1 MADLKISQLTELA
14 AQDLAS
20 DDVLAVVNLGT
31 GETRKIKATSLINR
45 SVAFIS
51 GSTIS
56 GSSVNFNS
64 VTISGSSIASGT
76 ITTGNI
82 ADNAITG
89 ALLADNSSAVVSGAL
104 PASGQFTGQF
114 AITSGDDFVYAWD
127 GSAWAAVKAAGS
139 IASISGVASGIV
151 NIAATTTSGST
162 AISGYLSATASG
174 SQFLAGPIGAGG
186 SVYYRGITAADLPV
200 ATTTEVGGVIV
211 NGNGLVLSGST
222 VAINNTISTASG
234 FLAFAANEFG
244 LVTHTRAV
252 TGADLP
258 IAQSGITGAVQPGT
272 GLDIDGAGTIG
283 HSNAVASGTVNGFT
297 FDTEGHITNAI
308 PLVAADIPNLDASKI
323 TAGILDIARIATDS
337 ITGAKLADRATA
349 QFGDTQPS
357 AEYIGQLYFNSLT
370 RDIYIWDGNVWQ
382 PIGISVGEI
391 VFAGTYDA
399 STNLVASVTSDG
411 SAVGLVVGQTLPAA
425 ATANNRY
432 YLVVSEAG
440 TGTGNAPN
448 VALSPPDIILSNG
461 TAWTEV
467 DVSQTFTSVT
477 ANQVNYTPTGNITAT
492 NVQAALDEL
501 DTEKLAISGGTLTGN
516 LTLGNTVSGIFF
528 EGATD
533 NTFETLLRAID
544 PTQDNVISLPNIT
557 GTVITT
563 GDTGTVTSTMITDG
577 TIVDADISASA
588 AIDGSKIQ
596 AATTTTSGVV
606 VLTNSVSSTS
616 VTTAATPSG
625 VKTAYDL
632 AAAALPASGGTMTG
646 AIVFASGQTISGYA
660 QLAAAQNFTAA
671 QRGSVVSVAGSGT
684 VTINLALGNNFAA
697 TLSGTT
703 TFALPSGLTAGQS
716 GALVLSQDGTGSRL
730 VSFSGWKF
738 PGGTAPTATT
748 TASGVDVVVYY
759 VESASRISARMV
771 NDVK

>member
-56 GSSVNFNS
+56 GTAINFTG

-76 ITTGNI
+76 ISTSNI
-82 ADNAITG
+82 ANNSITS
-89 ALLADNSSAVVSGAL
+89 ALLSDNSAAVVSGSL
-104 PASGQFTGQF
+104 PASGDFIGQL
-114 AITSGDDFVYAWD
+114 AITSGDDFTYAWD
-127 GSAWAAVKAAGS
+127 GSSWSSIKAAGS
-139 IASISGVASGIV
+139 ISSISGVASGIV
-151 NIAATTTSGST
+151 NIAAITTSGNT
-162 AISGYLSATASG
+162 VISGYLSATASG
-174 SQFLAGPIGAGG
+174 SEFLAGPIGTGG

-200 ATTTEVGGVIV
+200 ATTTEAGAIIV

-222 VAINNTISTASG
+222 IAINNSISTASG

-244 LVTHTRAV
+244 LITHTRAV
-252 TGADLP
+252 NGTDLP

-272 GLDIDGAGTIG
+272 GLDVDGTGTIG
-283 HSNAVASGTVNGFT
+283 HANTVASGTVNGIS
-297 FDTEGHITNAI
+297 FDAEGHITNAI
-308 PLVAADIPNLDASKI
+308 PLVAGDIPNLDSSKI
-323 TAGILDIARIATDS
+323 TTGTFDVARIAADS

-349 QFGDTQPS
+349 QFGDVQPT

-411 SAVGLVVGQTLPAA
+411 AAVGLVIGQSLPAA
-425 ATANNRY
+425 ASANNRY
-432 YLVVSEAG
+432 YLVVSDAG

-461 TAWTEV
+461 SAWTEI

-477 ANQVNYTPTGNITAT
+477 ANQVGYTPTGNIAAT
-492 NVQAALDEL
+492 SVQAAIDEL
-501 DTEKLAISGGTLTGN
+501 DNEKLAVSGGTLTGD
-516 LTLGNTVSGIFF
+516 LTLGHTASGIFF
-528 EGATD
+528 EGSTD
-533 NTFETLLRAID
+533 NAFETLLRAID
-544 PTQDNVISLPNIT
+544 PTQDNVVSLPNIT
-557 GTVITT
+557 GTIVTT
-563 GDTGTVTSTMITDG
+563 GDDGTVTSAMIASG
-577 TIVDADISASA
+577 TIVNADISATA
-588 AIDGSKIQ
+588 AIEGTKIQ

-646 AIVFASGQTISGYA
+646 TIVFAAGQTISGYA
-660 QLAAAQNFTAA
+660 QLATAQSFTAA
-671 QRGSVVSVAGSGT
+671 QRGSVVTVAGSGT
-684 VTINLALGNNFAA
+684 VTLNLALGNNFAS

-759 VESASRISARMV
+759 VESASRISARMI